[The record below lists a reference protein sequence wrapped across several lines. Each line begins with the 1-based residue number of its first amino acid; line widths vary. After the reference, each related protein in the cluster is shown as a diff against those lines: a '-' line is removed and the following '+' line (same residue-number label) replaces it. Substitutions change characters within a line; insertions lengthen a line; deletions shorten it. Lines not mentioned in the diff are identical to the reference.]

1 MSRLLFSKHFGTGDS
16 SRKFL
21 VSAAVLLAWAA
32 LLLGASQA
40 WAIAPMQQTTNATL
54 GSSLYDVV
62 NLVTDPT
69 LSVGAVNAGTGSII
83 DAEIDTNLNIGYFC
97 VLTAK
102 HVVADPNINQ
112 IGFGSWGDGVNGANK
127 YTPTYPITNHF
138 DGGATGNED
147 ISVAVVRYG
156 TPDAFFNTV
165 AANVLGLWSPP
176 AGNRAQTA
184 TYVMNNV
191 ASFTEIGYGLT
202 ATPHYAAGIQDGWSQ
217 VGPIPTGLGTQ
228 RFQNN
233 FPTSAGDQ
241 GAAGA
246 IVGWHP
252 HNPSAPNTGE
262 GSSFGG
268 DSGGPYL
275 LETKTTRTISG
286 LADPQNQGGTLPN
299 QAIQL
304 YTNTIFAVHTFG
316 NNNNPAL
323 YNDVYG
329 AGAGQIAND
338 NGGVILTPADIAW
351 INAVPCPE
359 PSSVMLAAIGMVSM
373 IGCYVR
379 RRRTAA

>member
-1 MSRLLFSKHFGTGDS
+1 M
-16 SRKFL
+16 
-21 VSAAVLLAWAA
+21 VSIAVVLALGAA
-32 LLLGASQA
+32 LLNAPRA
-40 WAIAPMQQTTNATL
+40 WAIAPMQQRTDPALGTT
-54 GSSLYDVV
+54 LYDVV

-69 LSVGAVNAGTGSII
+69 LSVAPVNAGTGSIVRT
-83 DAEIDTNLNIGYFC
+83 EIDENLNVGYFC

-102 HVVADPNINQ
+102 HVVDDPNINR
-112 IGFGSWGDGVNGANK
+112 IGFGFWGDGTNGANK
-127 YTPTYPITNHF
+127 YNPVFPITNHF
-138 DGGATGNED
+138 DGGATGGED

-156 TPDAFFNTV
+156 TPDAFFNTI
-165 AANVLGLWSPP
+165 AANTVGLWSPP

-184 TYVMNNV
+184 AFVMANV

-202 ATPHYAAGIQDGWSQ
+202 ATPHYTAGVQDGWTP
-217 VGPIPTGLGTQ
+217 VLPPPTGLGIQ

-252 HNPSAPNTGE
+252 HNPSTPNTGE

-275 LETKTTRTISG
+275 LETKTTRTVKG
-286 LADPQNQGGTLPN
+286 LDDPQHEGMTLPD
-299 QAIQL
+299 QIIQL
-304 YTNTIFAVHTFG
+304 FTDTIFAVHTFG

-323 YNDVYG
+323 YSDVYG

-351 INAVPCPE
+351 INGVPCPE
-359 PSSVMLAAIGMVSM
+359 PSSVVLAAIGLLGMV
-373 IGCYVR
+373 GYYWR
-379 RRRTAA
+379 RHRAAA